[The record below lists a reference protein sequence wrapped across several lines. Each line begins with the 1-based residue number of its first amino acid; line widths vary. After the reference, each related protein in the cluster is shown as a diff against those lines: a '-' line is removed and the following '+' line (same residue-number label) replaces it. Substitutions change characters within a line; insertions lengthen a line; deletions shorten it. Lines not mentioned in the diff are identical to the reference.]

1 MGLGAFARRH
11 RAAIASQ
18 VALALAAGA
27 VVAYAVSADGYQV
40 HETQLNDGGIWVT
53 NSRDGFYGRLNKPIG
68 QLDGAVFAQLDATL
82 DIVQDGAAVVAV
94 NQSDGLIAPIDPAS
108 VTHPDDEQAG
118 IPGSA
123 IVALAG
129 GTLATADPVSGE
141 LWAQRV
147 DPVLGTPTVSALD
160 TEAQPVAKVGK
171 QAAMTVSQSGEV
183 IAVSADKDEL
193 TRIPASGQTLGSAST
208 DDLGVDVG
216 EQVQVTAVGD
226 HVVVLDTETGALQVD
241 GGSKAEL
248 PAGSALQQAGPE
260 AADVLVGTPDGLVA
274 VNLDDGKLRTIA
286 DGVAGRPTAPVR
298 LGACE
303 YGAWSGGEGA
313 VTTACAGE
321 AANTANLNAATSDLV
336 FRVNRGEI
344 LLNDRATGAVWN
356 IDSDEPTRMDNW
368 DAFKQKVKED
378 NKDQENE
385 KEDKGDRRP
394 PKAKDD
400 DLGARPGRTTIL
412 HPLDNDTAPDGR
424 LLAIRSVQDISG
436 DGKVTISPDGQSL
449 QIVLPGNAKGT
460 TSFEYY
466 IDDGRASVNAHATV
480 NVSTRLSTSNASPH
494 LREGFEEDQVWTVPA
509 GGTLDLP
516 VLPDWRDKEDGDP
529 VSLVSA
535 TAKGSAAGADARVTA
550 SGRVRFTAPQKG
562 GISKVEYAVT
572 DGVSSEPITNELTF
586 RVQDKK
592 DRSAVAATA
601 EPDVISGEVGKP
613 ITIRPLGNDLPGS
626 DPITPNAELSLAGKV
641 TETAGA
647 VTKTDLVEGE
657 ITFKSDRAKT
667 FFLDYDAAYGN
678 APFARGKIRVDV
690 RAPREDA
697 PVAVPDTLTLYGQS
711 PSLVDVLANDV
722 DPSGDMLVV
731 QRAEAATPN
740 QVDVAVV
747 DGRWL
752 RIAARQGA
760 LTPNPMLVR
769 YTISSGSRGGVQG
782 QVVVNQRPA
791 PSDNTPVTETDRVT
805 VRAGSTA
812 SVPVLDN
819 DFSPS
824 GDPLTLVS
832 HVAEEGSGQLTVQVP
847 GDRKTPTGE
856 AFVAGKFIRYVAPA
870 GLKDPQ
876 RFIIRYLATNADGDT
891 APGRMEVTVQPL
903 GRNEAPEPPVL
914 EGRVVS
920 GDTVKLKV
928 PAAQVD
934 PDGDAVTL
942 LGLGSAP
949 RLGRLV
955 KFGANSVH
963 YQAYPGS
970 AGTDEFTY
978 QVTDPFGGVAL
989 GTVRIAVVN
998 PGAPQPPLAVP
1009 DVLTVEPGRTATVDV
1024 LANDLLA
1031 AGDRATVEL
1040 VDPPDGVSLESDTGP
1055 VVMRAPDK
1063 ADGRNVEVVYRLG
1076 NGIDASQGTITLRTT
1091 KPYNNPP
1098 VVFDAFGPRDEG
1110 DSVSIDALDT
1120 AYDPDGPSDELKIAE
1135 VFAPKGVTANVEGSK
1150 ITVARGKQPIVVPF
1164 RVEDADGGAATASLF
1179 VPATA
1184 SGPPYT
1190 KSDAALKV
1198 EPGGSVTGKIS
1209 DLVTNPLGGPVILTL
1224 KNRIWASPMTSL
1236 TAQVT
1241 GEDTFKVTAAK
1252 GYEGPGAVTFE
1263 VTTGSSV
1270 DDAKGKRAVLAVPVQ
1285 VGETAPI
1292 LRCPTEPVEI
1302 AQGESVDL
1310 DIAALCHVWTADP
1323 ADADSLKFA
1332 ADWEKPGKGLN
1343 IIQPEGSV
1351 IEVAA
1356 AGGAKPGTQGTLK
1369 VQSGGSEPG
1378 LIRFTVIK
1386 TPPPSL
1392 TPIKI
1397 ADMKSGESRTIDLAR
1412 YLRAGVE
1419 DPEPTV
1425 VRAEQVTELDVK
1437 IEKSGSEVTLTT
1449 GDKVDGKA
1457 EFRVVMSDVA
1467 GKSGPE
1473 RQVEGRIALS
1483 ILDEPDK
1490 PKAPVPGDTVR
1501 SKEVHLDWR
1510 APAANGS
1517 PIDSYELKASDGTT
1531 RKCGSTSCDFGGLTN
1546 GKPYSFQVRAHN
1558 AVGWSEWSGASAK
1571 ATPDT
1576 RPGIVGPIE
1585 QVRVGDRTITFRW
1598 TAPTTEASAVKHYWV
1613 SWAGSTA
1620 RKVRGTSYTASTLDN
1635 NKKYTFS
1642 VQAEN
1647 NFDVGERR
1655 LSAPMQSVGTPGTP
1669 AAPTI
1674 TDQQTAGDN
1683 GAVTLD
1689 WPAVDAN
1696 GPAPASYTVFRND
1709 QALGSCTNIT
1719 VTTCDNSGIKYDGTT
1734 YSYKVKVTNGGNKS
1748 ATGPAS
1754 TWKAT
1759 GTPAEWGD
1767 WSVAPTGQDNAG
1779 QATFSAPAS
1788 RGSSSTVHLLVNGAR
1803 SGQSW
1808 SASPDGQS
1816 FSNQAVRMAADGA
1829 DYQLSL
1835 QVCNEN
1841 ERCTT
1846 SGTKNLRTYGPVGI
1860 SAVQKSEG
1868 ATEASCTWP
1877 VNPNGLVVTVS
1888 FGGRAENIGPGD
1900 GTVNVRRSVTGY
1912 DQSLNC
1918 DLTVTTE
1925 GSQRP
1930 VERRTGGTVRTDPQ
1944 PPPNPK
1950 VSISRGAKCN
1960 DATSA
1965 PDCGGSTPC
1974 NHSSCGHVH
1983 ISSSDV
1989 PSGNMSCQLRSEED
2003 TGGWGNG
2010 TFNAN
2015 TSYDTPRYYGYPGNW
2030 IEITC
2035 TAGGQTFKSP
2045 RINWPTS

>member
-1 MGLGAFARRH
+1 MSLGAFVRRH

-18 VALALAAGA
+18 VALALAAGG
-27 VVAYAVSADGYQV
+27 VVAYAVAADGYQA

-108 VTHPDDEQAG
+108 VTHPEDEQAG
-118 IPGSA
+118 IPSSA

-141 LWAQRV
+141 VWAQRM
-147 DPVLGTPTVSALD
+147 DTVLGTPTVSALD
-160 TEAQPVAKVGK
+160 TEAQPIAKTGK
-171 QAAMTVSQSGEV
+171 QTAMTVSQSGEV
-183 IAVSADKDEL
+183 IAISAADDEI
-193 TRIPASGQTLGSAST
+193 TRIPVSGDALGKASE
-208 DDLGVDVG
+208 DDLGIDVG

-226 HVVVLDTETGALQVD
+226 RAVVLDTETGALQVI
-241 GGSKAEL
+241 GGAKAEL
-248 PAGSALQQAGPE
+248 PPGSALQQAGPE
-260 AADVLVGTPDGLVA
+260 TDDVLVGTPDGLIA
-274 VNLDDGKLRTIA
+274 VNLDDGGTRQLA
-286 DGVAGRPTAPVR
+286 DGVQGRPTPPVR

-313 VTTACAGE
+313 VATACEGQE
-321 AANTANLNAATSDLV
+321 TNVANLNAATSDLV

-378 NKDQENE
+378 DKDQENE

-424 LLAIRSVQDISG
+424 LLAIRSVQDVTG
-436 DGKVTISPDGQSL
+436 DGKVTISPDGQSIQL
-449 QIVLPGNAKGT
+449 QMPGNAKGT

-466 IDDGRASVNAHATV
+466 IDDGRASVSAHATV

-535 TAKGSAAGADARVTA
+535 EAKNAGSGADARVTA

-562 GISKVEYAVT
+562 GISKVEYGVT
-572 DGVSSEPITNELTF
+572 DGIGEPIINELTF

-592 DRSAVAATA
+592 DRTAIAATA

-626 DPITPNAELSLAGKV
+626 DPITPNAALSLAGKI

-647 VTKTDLVEGE
+647 TTKTDLVEGE
-657 ITFKSDRAKT
+657 ITFRSDRAKT

-678 APFARGKIRVDV
+678 APFSRGKIRIDV
-690 RAPREDA
+690 RAPQQEP

-791 PSDNTPVTETDRVT
+791 PTDNTPVTETDRVT

-832 HVAEEGSGQLTVQVP
+832 HVAEEGSGRLTVQVP
-847 GDRKTPTGE
+847 GDRKAPTGE
-856 AFVAGKFIRYVAPA
+856 AFVAGKFIRYVAPS

-876 RFIIRYLATNADGDT
+876 RFVVRYLATNADGDT
-891 APGRMEVTVQPL
+891 APGRMEVTVMPL
-903 GRNEAPEPPVL
+903 GRNEPPEPPVL

-928 PAAQVD
+928 PAAEVD

-942 LGLGSAP
+942 LGIGSAP

-955 KFGANSVH
+955 KFGANSVR

-978 QVTDPFGGVAL
+978 QVTDPYGGVAL
-989 GTVRIAVVN
+989 GTVRVAVVT

-1055 VVMRAPDK
+1055 VVIQAPDK

-1076 NGIDASQGTITLRTT
+1076 NGIDASQGTITLRTA

-1110 DSVSIDALDT
+1110 DTVSVDVLDT
-1120 AYDPDGPSDELKIAE
+1120 AYDPDGPSDELKVAE
-1135 VFAPKGVTANVEGSK
+1135 VFAPQGVTANVEGSR
-1150 ITVARGKQPIVVPF
+1150 ISVARGKQPIVVPF
-1164 RVEDADGGAATASLF
+1164 RVEDADGGVATASLF

-1190 KSDAALKV
+1190 KSGAAIEV
-1198 EPGGSVTGKIS
+1198 EPGGSVTAKVS
-1209 DLVTNPLGGPVILTL
+1209 DLVTNPVGGPVILTL
-1224 KNRIWASPMTSL
+1224 KNRIWASPQSSL
-1236 TAQVT
+1236 TAVVT
-1241 GEDTFKVTAAK
+1241 GEDSFKVTAAK

-1270 DDAKGKRAVLAVPVQ
+1270 DDAKGRRAVLAVPVQ

-1323 ADADSLKFA
+1323 DDADSLKFA
-1332 ADWEKPGKGLN
+1332 ADWEKPGSGLN
-1343 IIQPEGSV
+1343 IIQPEGAV

-1356 AGGAKPGTQGTLK
+1356 AGSAKPGTQGTLK
-1369 VQSGGSEPG
+1369 VQSSGSEPG

-1419 DPEPTV
+1419 DPDPTV
-1425 VRAEQVTELDVK
+1425 ITAEQVTGLDVQ

-1449 GDKVDGKA
+1449 SDKVDGKA
-1457 EFRVVMSDVA
+1457 EFRIVMSDVS
-1467 GKSGPE
+1467 GNPGPE
-1473 RQVEGRIALS
+1473 RRVEGRINLA
-1483 ILDEPDK
+1483 ILDAPDK
-1490 PKAPVPGDTVR
+1490 PTPPVPGDTVR
-1501 SKEVHLDWR
+1501 SKEVSLNWR
-1510 APAANGS
+1510 APAANGA

-1531 RKCGSTSCDFGGLTN
+1531 RKCGSTSCDFTGLTN

-1558 AVGWSEWSGASAK
+1558 AVGWSDWSGASAK

-1585 QVRVGDRTITFRW
+1585 QVRVGDRTVTFRW
-1598 TAPTTEASAVKHYWV
+1598 TKPTTEASAVKHYWV

-1620 RKVRGTSYTASTLDN
+1620 KKVRGTQYTATGLDN

-1655 LSAPMQSVGTPGTP
+1655 ISAPMQSVGTPGTP

-1689 WPAVDAN
+1689 WPAVDPN

-1709 QALGSCTNIT
+1709 QALASCTNIT

-1767 WSVAPTGQDNAG
+1767 WSVFPTGQDNAG

-1788 RGSSSTVHLLVNGAR
+1788 RGSSSTVHLLINGGR

-1808 SASPDGQS
+1808 QASPNGQS
-1816 FSNQAVRMAADGA
+1816 FADQPVRMPADGS
-1829 DYQLSL
+1829 DYQVSL

-1846 SGTKNLRTYGPVGI
+1846 SGTKNLRTFGPVGI
-1860 SAVQKSEG
+1860 GSVQKSEG
-1868 ATEASCTWP
+1868 QTEASCTWP
-1877 VNPNGLVVTVS
+1877 VNPNGLVVTVD

-1900 GTVNVRRSVTGY
+1900 GTVNVRRSVSGSS
-1912 DQSLNC
+1912 QRLNC

-1925 GSQRP
+1925 GNQRP
-1930 VERRTGGTVRTDPQ
+1930 VERREGGEVTT

-1974 NHSSCGHVH
+1974 NHPSCGHVR

-1989 PSGNMSCQLRSEED
+1989 PSSNMSCELRSEED

-2015 TSYDTPRYYGYPGNW
+2015 TTYDTPRYYGYPGNW

-2035 TAGGQTFKSP
+2035 SAGGQTFKSP